1 MNDFPPLAYNFG
13 PFPHKK
19 SVFIHD
25 LPALTYDFPWSASA
39 IRVIMGSALPAR
51 EGKADGTSQTQSK
64 EKEGGPPGFSRRD
77 IPAAFYTYYDFYRYG
92 HFNKREFAEFLLVSR
107 PTLDRYLE
115 SIHAKPPLLTKAEN
129 NELRKQCGIGN
140 SFGERFGFV
149 YQLKE
154 LHAEDETLFMGAE
167 KSVLREAI
175 KRRTAQKSQFQQERP
190 GQEE

>member
-1 MNDFPPLAYNFG
+1 MEPAKRKA
-13 PFPHKK
+13 KK
-19 SVFIHD
+19 KKAGR
-25 LPALTYDFPWSASA
+25 PA
-39 IRVIMGSALPAR
+39 
-51 EGKADGTSQTQSK
+51 
-64 EKEGGPPGFSRRD
+64 FSRRD

-129 NELRKQCGIGN
+129 NEMRKQCGIGN
-140 SFGERFGFV
+140 SFGERFSFV

-154 LHAEDETLFMGAE
+154 LHAENKTLFMGAE
-167 KSVLREAI
+167 N
-175 KRRTAQKSQFQQERP
+175 AQKGQFQQERP

>member
-1 MNDFPPLAYNFG
+1 MEPAKRKA
-13 PFPHKK
+13 KK
-19 SVFIHD
+19 KKAGR
-25 LPALTYDFPWSASA
+25 PA
-39 IRVIMGSALPAR
+39 
-51 EGKADGTSQTQSK
+51 
-64 EKEGGPPGFSRRD
+64 FSRRD

-129 NELRKQCGIGN
+129 NEMRKQCGIGN
-140 SFGERFGFV
+140 SFGERFSFV

-154 LHAEDETLFMGAE
+154 LHAENKTLFMGAD
-167 KSVLREAI
+167 KSALREAI
-175 KRRTAQKSQFQQERP
+175 QRRIAQKSQFRQERP

>member
-1 MNDFPPLAYNFG
+1 MEPAKRKA
-13 PFPHKK
+13 KK
-19 SVFIHD
+19 KKAGR
-25 LPALTYDFPWSASA
+25 PA
-39 IRVIMGSALPAR
+39 
-51 EGKADGTSQTQSK
+51 
-64 EKEGGPPGFSRRD
+64 FSRRD

-140 SFGERFGFV
+140 SFGERFSFV

-154 LHAEDETLFMGAE
+154 LHAENKTLFMGAD
-167 KSVLREAI
+167 KSALREAI
-175 KRRTAQKSQFQQERP
+175 QRKNAQKGQFQQERP